1 MKKYS
6 TPFAELIEIKAA
18 DVITVSAED
27 NLAEYDDKATA
38 PDSWFNKSYSNV
50 SPTARRGG

>member
-1 MKKYS
+1 MKKYN

-38 PDSWFNKSYSNV
+38 PDSWFNK
-50 SPTARRGG
+50 